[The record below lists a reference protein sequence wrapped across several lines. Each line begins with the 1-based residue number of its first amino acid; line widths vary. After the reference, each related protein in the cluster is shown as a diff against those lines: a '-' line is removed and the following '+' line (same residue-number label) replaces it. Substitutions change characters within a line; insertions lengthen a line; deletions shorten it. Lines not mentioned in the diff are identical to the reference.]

1 MAQLQHRTDTLP
13 TDRQPVLDIRHLK
26 KYFPVTSGVFLR
38 HTGDIHAV
46 DDVSFSVFKGETL
59 GIVGESGCGK
69 TTLGRCIMGL
79 YPLTDG
85 FVQLDGHRLFP
96 MTRKMRK
103 AFSTRVQ
110 MIFQDPFESLNPRQ
124 TVRQILEEK
133 FQIHGYPPRKSALEI
148 ETLLGQ
154 VGLDTDA
161 LTQYPHQF
169 SGGQRQRIGI
179 ARAISMTPKI
189 VICDEPV
196 SALDVSV
203 QSKILNL
210 LLDLQST
217 MGLTYLFISHDLSV
231 VRHMSDRIIVMYLG
245 KIMEV
250 AAADVV
256 YNTPSHPYTRAL
268 LEAVPVPDPDAGY
281 SRTPLKG
288 EIPSAQYP
296 PKGCRFCSRCPRARS
311 LCFETPPDLVSHDND
326 PLHLTACHFPG

>member
-1 MAQLQHRTDTLP
+1 MQR
-13 TDRQPVLDIRHLK
+13 
-26 KYFPVTSGVFLR
+26 
-38 HTGDIHAV
+38 TGDVHAV

-59 GIVGESGCGK
+59 GVVGESGCGK

-79 YPLTDG
+79 YPLTRG
-85 FVQLDGHRLFP
+85 RILLEGKPLSA

-103 AFSTRVQ
+103 NFSTQAQ

-133 FQIHGYPPRKSALEI
+133 FRIHGVSQQKTDKQITS
-148 ETLLGQ
+148 LLDQ
-154 VGLDTDA
+154 VGLDPGA
-161 LTQYPHQF
+161 LTKYPHEF

-179 ARAISMTPKI
+179 ARAISMTPQI

-210 LLDLQST
+210 LLDLQSA

-245 KIMEV
+245 RIMEI
-250 AAADVV
+250 ADAQEV
-256 YNTPSHPYTRAL
+256 YKHPRHPYTKAL
-268 LEAVPVPDPDAGY
+268 MEAVPVIDPEHP
-281 SRTPLKG
+281 SKRTPLKG
-288 EIPSAQYP
+288 EIPSAENP
-296 PKGCRFCSRCPRARS
+296 PPGCRFSSRCPMARS
-311 LCFETPPDLVSHDND
+311 LCFEKAPKLCACNHDSE
-326 PLHLTACHFPG
+326 HLAACHYPLSN

>member
-1 MAQLQHRTDTLP
+1 MGQSDCTASLRPILDVQHLR
-13 TDRQPVLDIRHLK
+13 
-26 KYFPVTSGVFLR
+26 KYFPVTSGVFMR
-38 HTGDIHAV
+38 RTGNVHAV

-79 YPLTDG
+79 YPLTRG
-85 FVQLDGHRLFP
+85 RILLDGKPLP
-96 MTRKMRK
+96 VMTRKMRK

-133 FQIHGYPPRKSALEI
+133 FRIHGVPQQKSAGQVE
-148 ETLLGQ
+148 LLLDQ
-154 VGLDTDA
+154 VGLDPGA
-161 LTQYPHQF
+161 LTKYPHEF

-179 ARAISMTPKI
+179 ARAISMTPQI

-210 LLDLQST
+210 LLALQSA

-245 KIMEV
+245 RIMEI
-250 AAADVV
+250 ADAQKI
-256 YNTPSHPYTRAL
+256 YSHPGHPYTKAL
-268 LEAVPVPDPDAGY
+268 LEAVPIADPDHP
-281 SRTPLKG
+281 SRRTLLKG
-288 EIPSAQYP
+288 EIPSAEHP
-296 PKGCRFCSRCPRARS
+296 PLGCRFSSRCPAARS
-311 LCFETPPDLVSHDND
+311 QCFEEAPELAGRHHD
-326 PLHLTACHFPG
+326 PEHLTACHFPLYV

>member
-1 MAQLQHRTDTLP
+1 MGQSDYAASRRP
-13 TDRQPVLDIRHLK
+13 ILDIQNLK
-26 KYFPVTSGVFLR
+26 KYFPVTSGIFMR
-38 HTGDIHAV
+38 RTGNVHAV

-79 YPLTDG
+79 YPLTQG
-85 FVQLDGHRLFP
+85 RILLDGKPLSA
-96 MTRKMRK
+96 MTPKMRK
-103 AFSTRVQ
+103 TFSTRAQ

-133 FQIHGYPPRKSALEI
+133 FRIHGVSQQKTAIQIAS
-148 ETLLGQ
+148 LLDQ
-154 VGLDTDA
+154 VGLDPGA
-161 LTQYPHQF
+161 LSKYPHEF

-179 ARAISMTPKI
+179 ARAISMTPQI

-210 LLDLQST
+210 LLALQSA
-217 MGLTYLFISHDLSV
+217 MDLTYLFISHDLSV

-245 KIMEV
+245 RIMEI
-250 AAADVV
+250 ADAQNV
-256 YNTPSHPYTRAL
+256 YNHPGHPYTKAL
-268 LEAVPVPDPDAGY
+268 LEAVPIIDPDHPA

-288 EIPSAQYP
+288 EIPSAEHP
-296 PKGCRFCSRCPRARS
+296 PPGCRFSSRCPVARS
-311 LCFETPPDLVSHDND
+311 LCFEKAPTLSVCHHNPE
-326 PLHLTACHFPG
+326 HLTACHFPLSD